1 MEEEIIQPVSKE
13 LLRAELTPEKQL
25 RMTNKSN
32 NEIFVITAHDS
43 PNVMREV
50 GRLRELAF
58 KGLNDLAAD
67 GPTAEEFDMAKKNL
81 QKNLPEDK
89 VKNSWWL
96 SAFVAY
102 ETMGNDRV
110 ANLEPAIER
119 LTPEAV
125 QNAAK
130 AILDGTRVE
139 IVMRPGVTAEV
150 E

>member
-1 MEEEIIQPVSKE
+1 MRYVAS
-13 LLRAELTPEKQL
+13 LREDEGGTYGAQTAADVKITPTEDYMQL
-25 RMTNKSN
+25 QYMFQTKP
-32 NEIFVITAHDS
+32 AMAD
-43 PNVMREV
+43 
-50 GRLRELAF
+50 RLRELAF

-130 AILDGTRVE
+130 AILDGTRIE

>member
-1 MEEEIIQPVSKE
+1 MLYKHYYHQNLQKNP
-13 LLRAELTPEKQL
+13 Q
-25 RMTNKSN
+25 
-32 NEIFVITAHDS
+32 
-43 PNVMREV
+43 
-50 GRLRELAF
+50 
-58 KGLNDLAAD
+58 
-67 GPTAEEFDMAKKNL
+67 KNL